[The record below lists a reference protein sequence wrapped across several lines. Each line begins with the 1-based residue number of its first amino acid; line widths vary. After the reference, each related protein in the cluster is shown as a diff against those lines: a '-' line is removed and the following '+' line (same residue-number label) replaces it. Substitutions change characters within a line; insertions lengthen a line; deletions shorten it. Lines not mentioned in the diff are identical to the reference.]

1 MLQYE
6 QGEEIV
12 KQVRKH
18 WLVFVIECLFIAF
31 MAIVPVVGFAL
42 LPESIAEVFADK
54 IDGDFNILFMFFY
67 LLWLVVLWIILF
79 YIWTDY
85 YLDVWIITNERI
97 IDVEQKGFF
106 NREVASLHLDRIQDI
121 TITTSGF
128 VATMFGYGNIHVQ
141 TAGADRNFI
150 IPNASNPEGVKR
162 LILEQY
168 AKATKGG
175 SGKLNQG

>member
-1 MLQYE
+1 MIQYE

-18 WLVFVIECLFIAF
+18 WLVFVIECVFILFL
-31 MAIVPVVGFAL
+31 AIVPVLSFVF
-42 LPESIAEVFADK
+42 LPESALAAIADNVA
-54 IDGDFNILFMFFY
+54 GDFNVLFMFFY
-67 LLWLVVLWIILF
+67 LLWLVVLWLILF

-85 YLDVWIITNERI
+85 YLDVWIITNQRI

-121 TITTSGF
+121 TIMTSGF

-141 TAGADRNFI
+141 TAGADRNFL
-150 IPNASNPEGVKR
+150 IPNASDPEGVKR
-162 LILEQY
+162 IILEQY
-168 AKATKGG
+168 AKITRRSEGG
-175 SGKLNQG
+175 VI

>member
-1 MLQYE
+1 MIQYE

-18 WLVFVIECLFIAF
+18 WLVFVIECIFLTFL
-31 MAIVPVVGFAL
+31 AIVPVLGFVFV
-42 LPESIAEVFADK
+42 PESAVTAFADK
-54 IDGDFNILFMFFY
+54 IAGDFNVLFMFFY
-67 LLWLVVLWIILF
+67 LLWLVVLWLILF

-85 YLDVWIITNERI
+85 YLDVWIITNQRI

-106 NREVASLHLDRIQDI
+106 NREVASLHLERIQDI

-141 TAGADRNFI
+141 TAGADRNFL
-150 IPNASNPEGVKR
+150 IPNASDPEGVKR

-168 AKATKGG
+168 AKITKRTGG
-175 SGKLNQG
+175 TAI